1 MKTKKSSR
9 SKATSKKFA
18 SEQFQILSES
28 SPFSIKEGYK
38 ALRTNVI
45 FSLPG
50 TDSKCIGLTSAAR
63 SEGKST
69 TAINLAIAFSQI
81 GKKTI
86 LLDCDLRLPTI
97 ASKLRLPKQPG
108 VSNLIVGEASFN
120 DVVQHY
126 SNNFDVI
133 PAGQIPRDP
142 TGLLA
147 SEQMKFALAKL
158 KEYYD
163 YVIID
168 LPPVT
173 TVTDAAILT
182 DSIDGYLLVVR
193 HGLTDYRGVSEML
206 HQLTLS
212 DAKIMGFVYS
222 GAPVSEKKYYQHY
235 YA

>member
-1 MKTKKSSR
+1 MKKKTSAKN
-9 SKATSKKFA
+9 KALSKFA
-18 SEQFQILSES
+18 ADHFQILSDA
-28 SPFSIKEGYK
+28 SPFAVKEGYK

-50 TDSKCIGLTSAAR
+50 SESKCIALTSSGR

-69 TAINLAIAFSQI
+69 TAINLGIAFAQI
-81 GKKTI
+81 GKRAI
-86 LLDCDLRLPTI
+86 LLDCDMRLPTI
-97 ASKLRLPKQPG
+97 ASKLHLAKQPG
-108 VSNLIVGEASFN
+108 LSNLIVGEASVN

-126 SNNFDVI
+126 CEGLDVI

-147 SEQMKFALAKL
+147 SEQMKYMLSRL

-182 DSIDGYLLVVR
+182 DSVDGFLLVVR
-193 HGLTDYRGVSEML
+193 HGVTDYRAVNEML

-212 DAKIMGFVYS
+212 EAKIMGFVYS

>member
-1 MKTKKSSR
+1 MKKKNTAKNR
-9 SKATSKKFA
+9 AAAKFA
-18 SEQFQILSES
+18 AEQFHILSES
-28 SPFSIKEGYK
+28 SPFSVKEGYK

-50 TDSKCIGLTSAAR
+50 TESKCIALTSSAR

-69 TAINLAIAFSQI
+69 TAINLGIAFAQI
-81 GKKTI
+81 GKRTI
-86 LLDCDLRLPTI
+86 LLDCDMRLPTI
-97 ASKLRLPKQPG
+97 AAKLHLPKQPG
-108 VSNLIVGEASFN
+108 LSNLIVGEASVN

-126 SNNFDVI
+126 CEGLDVI

-147 SEQMKFALAKL
+147 SEQMKYMLSKL

-182 DSIDGYLLVVR
+182 DSVDGYLLVVR
-193 HGLTDYRGVSEML
+193 HGVTDYRAVNEML

-212 DAKIMGFVYS
+212 EAKIMGFVYS

>member
-1 MKTKKSSR
+1 MKKHTVSRKK
-9 SKATSKKFA
+9 TLTNKFA
-18 SEQFQILSES
+18 TEQFQILSES
-28 SPFSIKEGYK
+28 SPFAIKEGYK

-50 TDSKCIGLTSAAR
+50 TESKCIGLTSASH

-69 TAINLAIAFSQI
+69 TAINLGIALSQI
-81 GKKTI
+81 GKKTVV
-86 LLDCDLRLPTI
+86 LDCDLRLPTI

-108 VSNLIVGEASFN
+108 LSNLIVGEAKLSE
-120 DVVQHY
+120 VIQHY
-126 SNNFDVI
+126 SENFDVI

-147 SEQMKFALAKL
+147 SEQMKYLLSKF

-163 YVIID
+163 YVIVD

-182 DSIDGYLLVVR
+182 DSVDGYLLVVR
-193 HGLTDYRGVSEML
+193 HGATDYRDVGEML
-206 HQLTLS
+206 HQLRLS

-222 GAPVSEKKYYQHY
+222 GAPISEKKYYQHY